1 MQKKKVVRET
11 IEAIVIAL
19 VLALIIRTFI
29 IQAFKIPSSSME
41 PTLLVGDH
49 ILVSKFIY
57 GLSLP
62 FTDRKVFTFKKPQ
75 QGDVIVFEFPNNPAE
90 CKGFTSSVRKRIEN
104 VVEKKSVRQLV
115 TDDCKDFIKR
125 VIAVEGD
132 TVEVIDKKVYINGKP
147 LEGKYGVNVDS
158 IIYPRGSEV
167 RDNFGPYTVPEN
179 SVFVMGDNRDRSFD
193 SRYWGSVK
201 NEMIKGKAFIIYWSW
216 DGSEHWV
223 RWKRFANIIR

>member
-1 MQKKKVVRET
+1 MQKKKVIRET

-19 VLALIIRTFI
+19 VLAIIIRTFI

-62 FTDRKVFTFKKPQ
+62 FTDRKIFTFKKPQ
-75 QGDVIVFEFPNNPAE
+75 QGDVIVFEFPNNPSE
-90 CKGFTSSVRKRIEN
+90 CKSFASSVRKRIEN
-104 VVEKKSVRQLV
+104 VV
-115 TDDCKDFIKR
+115 
-125 VIAVEGD
+125 
-132 TVEVIDKKVYINGKP
+132 DKNGKP
-147 LEGKYGVNVDS
+147 LEGKYGVNLDN

-167 RDNFGPYTVPEN
+167 RDNFGPYIVPEN
-179 SVFVMGDNRDRSFD
+179 SVFAMGDNRDRSFD

-216 DGSEHWV
+216 DGNEHWV